1 MALGSSTTHHRA
13 KNVLPFVQKTCCPW
27 LLGHTVPWL
36 CTNYTILYQ
45 EYHLYAKW
53 AILSGHSGPIS
64 VNFTNFTGLRVN

>member
-13 KNVLPFVQKTCCPW
+13 KNFLPFVQKMCCPW

-45 EYHLYAKW
+45 ECHLYAKW
-53 AILSGHSGPIS
+53 AILSGHSGPIG
-64 VNFTNFTGLRVN
+64 VNFTGLRVY